1 MYGYEALPTAV
12 GSGDN
17 PTHSVT
23 KVVLDGKIYYCDY
36 TWIGENDTDRYM
48 FMTNDNMIFR
58 DHKNPISDDMGQK
71 IAYNRIERNL
81 SKIKIDKIKNKRN
94 NKISISFTDLK
105 TDGYELQ
112 YTTDKKFKKT
122 KQKIVTRSNVTI
134 IGLRK
139 RIKYYVRVRPYG
151 VIYMSCINGKSKK
164 IKYYGKWSKTKSV
177 IIKR

>member
-71 IAYNRIERNL
+71 IAYNGIERNL

-139 RIKYYVRVRPYG
+139 RKKYYVRVRPYG
-151 VIYMSCINGKSKK
+151 VIYMSCINGKSKRLSTMVNGQK
-164 IKYYGKWSKTKSV
+164 QKV
-177 IIKR
+177 L